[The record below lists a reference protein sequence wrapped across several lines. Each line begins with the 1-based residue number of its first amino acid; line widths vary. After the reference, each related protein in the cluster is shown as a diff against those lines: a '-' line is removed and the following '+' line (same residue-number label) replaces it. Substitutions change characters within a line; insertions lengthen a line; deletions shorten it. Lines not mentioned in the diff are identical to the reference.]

1 MFIYKKKYSYGKS
14 GNEDFISQ
22 LSQWTFQEKGVLKVV
37 GHSHHKQND
46 TEQLDW
52 YRVKD
57 DIVSLYLDGAEKK
70 GSKKKK
76 KKN

>member
-1 MFIYKKKYSYGKS
+1 MLSIEVYSNVKHFHSYSKS
-14 GNEDFISQ
+14 GNQEFIHQ

-46 TEQLDW
+46 TEQLEW

-57 DIVSLYLDGAEKK
+57 DIVSY
-70 GSKKKK
+70 
-76 KKN
+76 

>member
-1 MFIYKKKYSYGKS
+1 MDTTNEGMLNVNPFYYYYCSSIS
-14 GNEDFISQ
+14 GNREFIEQ

-46 TEQLDW
+46 TEQLEW

-57 DIVSLYLDGAEKK
+57 DIVSCSTIAID
-70 GSKKKK
+70 
-76 KKN
+76 